1 MDAYCACIIT
11 QMRYLLTIG
20 FEVLFLIAC
29 VGDRPSQATSP
40 PASTIEEVHPT
51 DTPQN
56 VIDLRSI
63 PTVNPTPREIV
74 PAPIE
79 IINTQQP
86 TFLVC
91 SPLEMHPLE
100 ELPSIIGDPYDPP
113 RPGREE
119 RHHGIDF
126 AYYHYKDRDSMRG
139 EPVQSILSGVVASVL
154 DGNYPYGNMLIIETK
169 RRQLPEHLVERLN
182 ILPGQSLYILYAHL
196 DQPPLPKLGDLV
208 EACQS
213 IGEVGMSGNTDI
225 PHLHIETRLGP
236 AGKVFESMRF
246 YDTRATQAEMDTYVL
261 WRTSGLYKHFDP
273 MELLSVETES

>member
-1 MDAYCACIIT
+1 
-11 QMRYLLTIG
+11 MRYLHTIG
-20 FEVLFLIAC
+20 FEILFLTAC
-29 VGDRPSQATSP
+29 VAGGGGQATTP
-40 PASTIEEVHPT
+40 PVSAIEEVHPT
-51 DTPQN
+51 VTAQN
-56 VIDLRSI
+56 FIDPTSI
-63 PTVNPTPREIV
+63 PTGNPTPHEIV
-74 PAPIE
+74 PVPTE
-79 IINTQQP
+79 IKITPQP
-86 TFLVC
+86 TFQVC

-169 RRQLPEHLVERLN
+169 RRQLPEPLVEKLN

-196 DQPPLPKLGDLV
+196 DQPPLPRLGDLV
-208 EACQS
+208 QACQS

-236 AGKVFESMRF
+236 ADKVFESMRF

-261 WRTSGLYKHFDP
+261 WRTSGFYKHFDP
-273 MELLSVETES
+273 MELLGVDTEP